1 MNGIR
6 KTALLLSGLEW
17 QTVDMLLGRLDS
29 ESAKAVRRE
38 MMSLKQVS
46 VQETDRLAHEFL
58 HKAGRKQRKPSA
70 IIEHQL
76 TENGTYTPPRHSGE
90 PVCFGSE
97 AFVPPNI
104 ASNIPF
110 NISNTPF
117 NISSGISSNRPFEF
131 LRYAETEDIAQE
143 ITEEHPQTIA
153 VVLAHLPASRAGII
167 LGCLPEVLQQEVTK
181 RLAGFEE
188 TDKQIL
194 HEIELSL
201 RERLERRRYSETRRT
216 KGNAVLRKIFETSR
230 TSQTQ
235 EPNRQQYNS
244 KEYNTTEFSDR
255 SSSFDELERLDNTKL
270 AQLFRSVDTVIVLT
284 ALIGAKPSLIE
295 RVTKRFSPTEE
306 YQMRQQLKHLGT
318 INENDVI
325 RARNILL
332 DKAESMKR

>member
-1 MNGIR
+1 MNGIK

-46 VQETDRLAHEFL
+46 IQETDRLAHEFL
-58 HKAGRKQRKPSA
+58 HKAGRKHRKPSA

-76 TENGTYTPPRHSGE
+76 TENGTYTPPQRSGE

-104 ASNIPF
+104 S
-110 NISNTPF
+110 SNTPF
-117 NISSGISSNRPFEF
+117 NVSSDISSNRPFEF
-131 LRYAETEDIAQE
+131 LRYAETEDIVQE

-167 LGCLPEVLQQEVTK
+167 LGCLPEALQQEVTK

-216 KGNAVLRKIFETSR
+216 KGKAVLRKIFETSR

-244 KEYNTTEFSDR
+244 NEYNATEFSDR
-255 SSSFDELERLDNTKL
+255 SSSFDELEHLDNTKL

-325 RARNILL
+325 RARTILL
-332 DKAESMKR
+332 DKAESMRR